1 MASDSASLYT
11 CLACQVAFHSAGL
24 QRTHY
29 RSDWHRYNLKR
40 KMAEL
45 PPVTADNFAQRVLA
59 QQAKQ
64 TEEAK
69 KGGFSARCNLC
80 QKTYSSQNAYSSHLS
95 SKKHKDAEAKA
106 AARASDSVPEAAAG
120 TAQKVHSFPLD
131 DSDQAMVTDEPS
143 NAARAQAVAQEREI
157 NRALDNAQ
165 TEEEVYEL
173 LEKKM
178 QMARRLLPE
187 ECLFCD
193 TQSATFEDN
202 MAHMAKAHSLFIP
215 DIEYVSDLRGLITYL
230 GEKITVAN
238 VCLYCNGRGRTMR
251 NLDAVRSHM
260 LDKGHCMIAY
270 DNEDDI
276 LELSDYYDF
285 STSYPGDKLDS
296 EPRATTAMDTGEPE
310 TRLTRTE
317 ARAGGIVFDADAAEL
332 VLPSGQ
338 RLGHRDLKRY
348 YKQRF
353 RAEDTRESVVI
364 NRLLTQYA
372 EDGAFASAAHK
383 QANDRALIMNQPKGR
398 WALRQQHSSITAK
411 RRQLEYDARVG
422 AKANKLQRYFRPQV
436 LF

>member
-1 MASDSASLYT
+1 MASDSANLYT
-11 CLACQVAFHSAGL
+11 CLACQVAFHSAEL

-64 TEEAK
+64 TEEAT

-80 QKTYSSQNAYSSHLS
+80 QKAYSSQNAYNSHLS
-95 SKKHKDAEAKA
+95 SKKHKDAQAKA
-106 AARASDSVPEAAAG
+106 TAKSSDSVSEEVAG
-120 TAQKVHSFPLD
+120 ADQKVHDFPLGD
-131 DSDQAMVTDEPS
+131 NDQAMATDEP
-143 NAARAQAVAQEREI
+143 NNTARAQAVAQEREI

-178 QMARRLLPE
+178 QMARRLSLE

-193 TQSATFEDN
+193 THSATFEDN
-202 MAHMAKAHSLFIP
+202 MAHMAQAHSLFIP
-215 DIEYVSDLRGLITYL
+215 DVEYVADLRGLITYL

-251 NLDAVRSHM
+251 SLDAVRNHM

-285 STSYPGDKLDS
+285 STTYPGDKMEG
-296 EPRATTAMDTGEPE
+296 EPHATAAMNTEEPE
-310 TRLTRTE
+310 TRLTLAE
-317 ARAGGIVFDADAAEL
+317 ARAEGIVFDADAAEL

-353 RAEDTRESVVI
+353 RVEDTRESVVI

-383 QANDRALIMNQPKGR
+383 QANDRALIMNQPRGR
-398 WALRQQHSSITAK
+398 WALRQQHPSIMVK
-411 RRQLEYDARVG
+411 RRQLEYDAKVG
-422 AKANKLQRYFRPQV
+422 AKANKLQKYFRHQI